1 MDPTPNPNF
10 EINDINMPINIID
23 YQDFYLIKEN
33 KIYRIIIGKNKD
45 EVIIKSNNYLIKLN
59 LTEISILIKT
69 KFNTIYLAYEFL
81 IKLFEENKIII
92 SEIKLKDQ
100 FIMMIPDKQIQIS
113 LKYYINNS
121 NFIINEINEL
131 KNNINILKEE
141 NQKLQ
146 IEINKLKKYHFNDN
160 PEDIKFLSNIT
171 EDSFAADNSDNS
183 FTVFKAINNILYLIY
198 SNENKSIICYDL
210 ENEKTIKEIKSN
222 HDEYITNFRHYLDKI
237 NKRDL
242 IISISFSI
250 NNIQLW
256 NANNWECIINLENIN
271 SGGYLYSACF
281 INEKD
286 NIYIITSNCNW
297 RGKCEPIKI
306 YNFFGQKLK
315 EIDNSDEN
323 TLFVDIYYEQKSSKK
338 YIITGNRGY
347 VKSYD
352 YDQNKLYYKYC
363 DNDTDNNNSHLS
375 IVIQNDNEIIK
386 LI

>member
-45 EVIIKSNNYLIKLN
+45 EVIIKYNNYLIILN
-59 LTEISILIKT
+59 LAEISILVKT
-69 KFNTIYLAYEFL
+69 EFNTIYLAYEFL

-113 LKYYINNS
+113 LKYYINNT

-131 KNNINILKEE
+131 RNNINKLKEE
-141 NQKLQ
+141 NKKLQ
-146 IEINKLKKYHFNDN
+146 NEINKLKKYHFNDN
-160 PEDIKFLSNIT
+160 PEDIKFLSNMT

-183 FTVFKAINNILYLIY
+183 FTVFKAINNILYFIY

-242 IISISFSI
+242 ILSISFSI
-250 NNIQLW
+250 NNI
-256 NANNWECIINLENIN
+256 
-271 SGGYLYSACF
+271 
-281 INEKD
+281 
-286 NIYIITSNCNW
+286 
-297 RGKCEPIKI
+297 
-306 YNFFGQKLK
+306 
-315 EIDNSDEN
+315 
-323 TLFVDIYYEQKSSKK
+323 
-338 YIITGNRGY
+338 
-347 VKSYD
+347 
-352 YDQNKLYYKYC
+352 
-363 DNDTDNNNSHLS
+363 
-375 IVIQNDNEIIK
+375 
-386 LI
+386 